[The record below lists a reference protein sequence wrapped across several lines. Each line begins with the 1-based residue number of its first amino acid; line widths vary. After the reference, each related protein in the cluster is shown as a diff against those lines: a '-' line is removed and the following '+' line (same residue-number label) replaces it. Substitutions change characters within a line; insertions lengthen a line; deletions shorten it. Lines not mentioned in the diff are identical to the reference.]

1 MYAKQV
7 LAIFHKLYSLLA
19 LKGNVLCASY
29 ICLLHRKKE
38 AVVEI
43 ITLILDGVSVDVGAV
58 AVQLLAMHTI
68 IFTYVLGKIFLWLAN
83 LSTDGWHSAGRIA

>member
-19 LKGNVLCASY
+19 LKGALKGNVLCGSY

-68 IFTYVLGKIFLWLAN
+68 IFTYVLGQIFL
-83 LSTDGWHSAGRIA
+83 